1 MSGKLCRYGFHQRTD
16 FMGSGFLNIG
26 VSGLNAAN
34 MGLLTTSHNI
44 SNASTPGYN
53 RQQIVQ
59 TTNTPLFT
67 GAGFIGQG
75 TAVQTVKR
83 VYDQFLSGQ
92 ILSAQT
98 GASEMD
104 SYLAQIQQI
113 DNLLAD
119 PDAGLSP
126 ALSAFF
132 KGVGQVASDPSSIAS
147 RQSMLSAA
155 QSLVARFQAIDNR
168 LAEIRDGTNAQVSG
182 EISAINTLVSQIAET
197 NQRIV
202 LAQASG
208 GAQPA
213 NDLLDLRDQL
223 IAELNKEIKVQTVA
237 DPDGTVSVFI
247 GNGQPVVV
255 GSLAFTLQAVAA
267 PEDSEKIT
275 VGLQAPGGST
285 IYLQESLLTGGKLG
299 GLIKFRNESLD
310 SVQNGLGRIAL
321 ALGQNVNDQHQL
333 GQDLTGALGSA
344 FFNLGSPTLKPN
356 ALNTGSGAPA
366 VTITDVNQLTTSDYR
381 LTYDGATYTL
391 LRLSDNTV
399 VASAASLAPPITVD
413 GMTIGAGTWAANA
426 NDSMLIL
433 PTRTGAHDLG
443 VAISDARNIAAA
455 APMRSAAAVSN
466 TGTGKIS
473 AGTVDAPPPPNPNL
487 RNTVTISFNSVPAGT
502 YNVVDATLGVT
513 LATNVA
519 YTAGTD
525 ISYNGWTVQITG
537 NPEAND
543 SFSVSSNANGVS
555 DNRNAVAL
563 AALQTAKN
571 IAASTASYTSAYAQI
586 VSQVGTKTAEV
597 DTIGKS
603 QQALVD
609 QTEAARQS
617 VSGVNLDE
625 EAANMLRYQ
634 QAYQASAK
642 MIDIAGKLFDEIL
655 SLGR

>member
-34 MGLLTTSHNI
+34 VGLLTTSHNI

-83 VYDQFLSGQ
+83 IYDQFLTGQ

-104 SYLAQIQQI
+104 AYLAQIQQI

-132 KGVGQVASDPSSIAS
+132 DGVGEVAANPSSIAA

-168 LAEIRDGTNAQVSG
+168 FNEIREGTNAQVSG
-182 EISAINTLVSQIAET
+182 EVSAINTLVSQIAET
-197 NQRIV
+197 NQRII
-202 LAQASG
+202 LAQAAGSS
-208 GAQPA
+208 QPA

-223 IAELNKEIKVQTVA
+223 IAELNQEIRVQTVA

-255 GSLAFTLQAVAA
+255 GSLAFTLEAIAA

-275 VGLQAPGGST
+275 VALQAPGGSVV
-285 IYLQESLLTGGKLG
+285 YLQEDLLTGGKLG

-333 GQDLTGALGSA
+333 GQDLTGALGTA

-356 ALNTGSGAPA
+356 ALNTGGGVPA
-366 VTITDVNQLTTSDYR
+366 VSIADVGQLTTSDYR
-381 LTYDGATYTL
+381 LSYDGATYTL
-391 LRLSDNTV
+391 LRLSDDTV
-399 VASAASLAPPITVD
+399 VASVASLAPAITVD

-426 NDSMLIL
+426 NDSILIQ

-443 VAISDARNIAAA
+443 VAVTDARNIAAA
-455 APMRSAAAVSN
+455 APMRSAAAVAN
-466 TGTGKIS
+466 TGTGRIS
-473 AGTVDAPPPPNPNL
+473 AGSVDAPPPPNANL
-487 RNTVTISFNSVPAGT
+487 RNTVTITFDNPPGT
-502 YNVVDATLGVT
+502 FDVFDATLGVS

-519 YTAGTD
+519 YTPGAD
-525 ISYNGWTVQITG
+525 ISYNGWTAQITG
-537 NPEAND
+537 TPAAGD
-543 SFSVSSNANGVS
+543 GFTVASNSNGVS

-563 AALQTAKN
+563 AALQTAKA
-571 IAASTASYTSAYAQI
+571 IAGGTASYTSAYAQI

-597 DTIGKS
+597 ETIGKS
-603 QQALVD
+603 QQALAD
-609 QTEAARQS
+609 QTESQRQS

-634 QAYQASAK
+634 QAYQAAAK
-642 MIDIAGKLFDEIL
+642 MIDIAGTLFEEIL
-655 SLGR
+655 ALGR

>member
-34 MGLLTTSHNI
+34 VGLLTTSHNI

-83 VYDQFLSGQ
+83 IYDQFLTGQ

-104 SYLAQIQQI
+104 AYLAQIQQI

-132 KGVGQVASDPSSIAS
+132 DGVGEVAANPSSIAA

-168 LAEIRDGTNAQVSG
+168 LNEIREGTNTQVTG
-182 EISAINTLVSQIAET
+182 EVSAINTLVSQIAET
-197 NQRIV
+197 NQRII
-202 LAQASG
+202 LAQAAGSS
-208 GAQPA
+208 QPA

-223 IAELNKEIKVQTVA
+223 IAELNQEIRVQTVA

-255 GSLAFTLQAVAA
+255 GSLAFTLEAIAA

-275 VGLQAPGGST
+275 VALQAPGGSVV
-285 IYLQESLLTGGKLG
+285 YLQEDLLTGGKLG

-333 GQDLTGALGSA
+333 GQDLTGALGTA
-344 FFNLGSPTLKPN
+344 FFDLGSPTLKPN
-356 ALNTGSGAPA
+356 ALNTGGGVPA
-366 VTITDVNQLTTSDYR
+366 VSIADVGQLTTSDYR
-381 LTYDGATYTL
+381 LSYDGATYTL
-391 LRLSDNTV
+391 LRLSDDTV
-399 VASAASLAPPITVD
+399 VASVASLAPAITVD

-426 NDSMLIL
+426 NDSILIQ

-443 VAISDARNIAAA
+443 VAVTDARNIAAA
-455 APMRSAAAVSN
+455 APMRSAAAVAN
-466 TGTGKIS
+466 TGTGRIS
-473 AGTVDAPPPPNPNL
+473 AGSVDAPPPPNANL
-487 RNTVTISFNSVPAGT
+487 RNTVTITFDNPPGT
-502 YNVVDATLGVT
+502 FDVFDATLGVS

-519 YTAGTD
+519 YTPGAD
-525 ISYNGWTVQITG
+525 ISYNGWTAQITG
-537 NPEAND
+537 TPAAGD
-543 SFSVSSNANGVS
+543 GFTVASNANGVS

-563 AALQTAKN
+563 AALQTAKA
-571 IAASTASYTSAYAQI
+571 IAGGTASYTSAYAQI

-597 DTIGKS
+597 ETIGKS
-603 QQALVD
+603 QQALAD
-609 QTEAARQS
+609 QTESQRQS

-634 QAYQASAK
+634 QAYQAAAK
-642 MIDIAGKLFDEIL
+642 MIDIAGTLFEEIL
-655 SLGR
+655 ALGR